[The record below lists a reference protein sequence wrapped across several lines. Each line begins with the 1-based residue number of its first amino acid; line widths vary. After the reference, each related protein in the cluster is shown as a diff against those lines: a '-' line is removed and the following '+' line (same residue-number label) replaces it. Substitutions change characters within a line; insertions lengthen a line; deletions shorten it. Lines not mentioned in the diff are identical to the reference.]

1 MSEVELYLIQDG
13 DNCTIYTLQFLR
25 DTENEFE
32 KFISKFKE
40 SAEYSEDYIRIA
52 AFISRIAR
60 TGASERYFRQE
71 GKMNDSVVALPRSY
85 PPNCVCIACDYL
97 TKSLFLEMEA

>member
-1 MSEVELYLIQDG
+1 MSEMFYVTLRYRIKIFKSMSEVELYLIQDG

-40 SAEYSEDYIRIA
+40 SAEYSED
-52 AFISRIAR
+52 
-60 TGASERYFRQE
+60 
-71 GKMNDSVVALPRSY
+71 
-85 PPNCVCIACDYL
+85 
-97 TKSLFLEMEA
+97 